1 MKILYSKT
9 SLKYLEKTEREITK
23 KIVDGIKKLP
33 GEGDIRKLKGEKVQN
48 VFRLRIGKYRVIFSM
63 EPEEIRIIRI
73 DTRGDIYK

>member
-23 KIVDGIKKLP
+23 KLVDGIKKLP